1 MNYFQV
7 PSGCFFFPFFQWL
20 GNFQPLWRPLDILSR
35 LFSWIVPFTRWS
47 GLTQA
52 GLSQVCMTIGLLV
65 SKPSVMC
72 FIYLCARHCLPSKPN
87 KPYPLLSVFAFQSQ
101 QSSVTATLE
110 KNRSIG
116 SVFLRPI
123 SKIYNK
129 ELEMSN

>member
-1 MNYFQV
+1 
-7 PSGCFFFPFFQWL
+7 
-20 GNFQPLWRPLDILSR
+20 
-35 LFSWIVPFTRWS
+35 
-47 GLTQA
+47 
-52 GLSQVCMTIGLLV
+52 
-65 SKPSVMC
+65 
-72 FIYLCARHCLPSKPN
+72 
-87 KPYPLLSVFAFQSQ
+87 VFAFQSQ